1 MHFAPFFQKLT
12 PSTSYKGATVTS
24 NHQPTEKLEAPV
36 NRGLV
41 NRVKDM
47 FARNEDYES
56 SADTR
61 GNEWLLANDVEI
73 NDTNMHSEPTD
84 TNTAFG
90 EQKCNNTTEVR

>member
-1 MHFAPFFQKLT
+1 MNN
-12 PSTSYKGATVTS
+12 
-24 NHQPTEKLEAPV
+24 NHQSAGKLEAPV

-47 FARNEDYES
+47 FARNGDDES

-61 GNEWLLANDVEI
+61 GNEWLLATDVET
-73 NDTNMHSEPTD
+73 NDTNMRSESTD

-90 EQKCNNTTEVR
+90 EQKCNNTTEVRY